1 MPTVREVQKAF
12 LAVTASVLWLGA
24 QGFAWGQVPPRETAP
39 KALHQEEEV
48 SEGVRAPTDVPVYTW
63 KDGDRT
69 LQVFLQP
76 NLEVRADRIVAAD
89 ETQVARAGN
98 GFIVRT
104 EQATRTG
111 GQPVFRSQSGT
122 LMTLPGGIL
131 VAVDPAWS
139 KSRTDTFFAAN
150 GIAADRV
157 EALEWLAGGFFVKT
171 EPGFPSLNLA
181 NALAEQSGVRISSPN
196 WWREMTTR

>member
-1 MPTVREVQKAF
+1 MACVF
-12 LAVTASVLWLGA
+12 WLGTH
-24 QGFAWGQVPPRETAP
+24 GVAWGQVPAREGSP
-39 KALHQEEEV
+39 KALRHQEQGASDSARE
-48 SEGVRAPTDVPVYTW
+48 RASAPPDVPVYTW

-76 NLEVRADRIVAAD
+76 DLEVREDGVVAAS
-89 ETQVARAGN
+89 ETYVARAGN
-98 GFIVRT
+98 GSIVRT
-104 EQATRTG
+104 EQAARTG
-111 GQPVFRSQSGT
+111 GQPVFRSPAGT

-131 VAVDPAWS
+131 VAVEPAWS
-139 KSRTDTFFAAN
+139 KSRTDAFFAAN
-150 GIAADRV
+150 GIALDRV

-181 NALAEQSGVRISSPN
+181 NALAGQSGVRISSPN